1 MSPLDS
7 EIRSA
12 RLEDAAAVT
21 ACVTA
26 AYSPYVARIGNPPG
40 PMLQDYAELIR
51 QHNVFVLSKGKNII
65 GVLVL
70 IEKEQALLL
79 DNVAVHPD
87 YQGKGLGRKLIEL
100 AESESLR
107 LGFSTIILYTN
118 ERMTE
123 NIDLYKKLGF
133 METERR
139 FEQGYRRVY
148 MRKDLSTR
156 RF

>member
-1 MSPLDS
+1 MSPLDP
-7 EIRSA
+7 EIRPA

-21 ACVTA
+21 ACVAA
-26 AYSPYVARIGNPPG
+26 AYRPYVARIGNPPG
-40 PMLQDYAELIR
+40 PMLEDYADVIR
-51 QHNVFVLSKGKNII
+51 QHNVFVLSEGKNIV

-139 FEQGYRRVY
+139 VEQGYRRVY

-156 RF
+156 LF